1 MRKPGTKGAP
11 TAKAFKK
18 AAKTAKKRRKWC
30 VPSATR
36 SVLDRI
42 AGYVLHRTGSNHRDV
57 FIEPTINYTIYTMS
71 PRKKKTYHEIDP
83 EEAIQALSI
92 LKNDPHFKQ
101 YVMMREA
108 MREEVIRQLQT
119 PAIIDSTNRHYMLCG
134 KLEAIDE
141 ELDTFYK
148 L

>member
-1 MRKPGTKGAP
+1 MSHLQREVY
-11 TAKAFKK
+11 
-18 AAKTAKKRRKWC
+18 WI
-30 VPSATR
+30 
-36 SVLDRI
+36 VLL
-42 AGYVLHRTGSNHRDV
+42 VMF
-57 FIEPTINYTIYTMS
+57 FIEREVMIDTSIYVHRSNTNTNTMS
-71 PRKKKTYHEIDP
+71 PRKRKTYHDVDP
-83 EEAIQALSI
+83 DEAIQALSM

-101 YVMMREA
+101 YILMREA

-119 PAIIDSTNRHYMLCG
+119 KAIIDCTNRHYMMTG

>member
-1 MRKPGTKGAP
+1 
-11 TAKAFKK
+11 
-18 AAKTAKKRRKWC
+18 
-30 VPSATR
+30 
-36 SVLDRI
+36 
-42 AGYVLHRTGSNHRDV
+42 
-57 FIEPTINYTIYTMS
+57 MS

-101 YVMMREA
+101 YIMMREA

-119 PAIIDSTNRHYMLCG
+119 PAIIDSTNRHYMMSG

>member
-1 MRKPGTKGAP
+1 
-11 TAKAFKK
+11 
-18 AAKTAKKRRKWC
+18 
-30 VPSATR
+30 
-36 SVLDRI
+36 
-42 AGYVLHRTGSNHRDV
+42 
-57 FIEPTINYTIYTMS
+57 MS
-71 PRKKKTYHEIDP
+71 PRKKKTSHEIDP

-148 L
+148 M

>member
-1 MRKPGTKGAP
+1 
-11 TAKAFKK
+11 
-18 AAKTAKKRRKWC
+18 
-30 VPSATR
+30 
-36 SVLDRI
+36 
-42 AGYVLHRTGSNHRDV
+42 
-57 FIEPTINYTIYTMS
+57 MS

-92 LKNDPHFKQ
+92 LKIDPHFKQ

>member
-1 MRKPGTKGAP
+1 MDRPVGHV
-11 TAKAFKK
+11 FY
-18 AAKTAKKRRKWC
+18 R
-30 VPSATR
+30 TR
-36 SVLDRI
+36 SNGRDI
-42 AGYVLHRTGSNHRDV
+42 SIDTKINH
-57 FIEPTINYTIYTMS
+57 TIYPMS

-101 YVMMREA
+101 YVAMREA

>member
-1 MRKPGTKGAP
+1 
-11 TAKAFKK
+11 
-18 AAKTAKKRRKWC
+18 
-30 VPSATR
+30 
-36 SVLDRI
+36 
-42 AGYVLHRTGSNHRDV
+42 
-57 FIEPTINYTIYTMS
+57 MS
-71 PRKKKTYHEIDP
+71 PRKRKTYHEIDP
-83 EEAIQALSI
+83 DEALNALAT

-101 YVMMREA
+101 YILMREA

-119 PAIIDSTNRHYMLCG
+119 KAIIDSTNRHYMLSG